1 MGILFNLNQYA
12 IGLNPISKLNNP
24 KNKVAFT
31 ANQNGDSFQITSPE
45 RLFNEA
51 VIRDMIAQN
60 PELKKILS
68 ENKIP
73 IQLNMNE
80 LQELKN
86 GHCRRTQEIAA
97 KISKNLP
104 VALRDVVNIKALK
117 EGALLHDFG
126 KVLIPPEILN
136 KNGKLTEEE
145 QKIMKLHSEI
155 GYNLL
160 KNTVQDPEVLAL
172 VRYHHANKVNP
183 NNFVPDINLQ
193 ILNLADK
200 FSALTED
207 RVYKKAFTPQQALTI
222 IYSDV
227 QKGEVHPFLYNA
239 LAKTVN
245 ETTVQENVNIS

>member
-51 VIRDMIAQN
+51 AIRDMIAQN

-86 GHCRRTQEIAA
+86 GHCRQTQEIAA
-97 KISKNLP
+97 MIAKNLP
-104 VALRDVVNIKALK
+104 AALKNEVNIKTLK

-136 KNGKLTEEE
+136 KEGKLTDEER
-145 QKIMKLHSEI
+145 KIMNLHSEI
-155 GYNLL
+155 GYHLL
-160 KNTVQDPEVLAL
+160 KNTISNYIVLQL
-172 VRYHHANKVNP
+172 VRYHHNNKVNHKD
-183 NNFVPDINLQ
+183 FIPDINLQ
-193 ILNLADK
+193 ILNIADK
-200 FSALTED
+200 YSALTEN
-207 RVYKKAFTPQQALTI
+207 RVYKKAFTPQQALMI
-222 IYSDV
+222 LYNDV
-227 QKGEVHPFLYNA
+227 QKGEIHPTLYNA
-239 LAKTVN
+239 LVTAISATPATNTVKM
-245 ETTVQENVNIS
+245 S

>member
-1 MGILFNLNQYA
+1 VGILFNLNQYA
-12 IGLNPISKLNNP
+12 IGLNPISKLNNQ
-24 KNKVAFT
+24 KRVTFT
-31 ANQNGDSFQITSPE
+31 SNQNGDSFQITSPE
-45 RLFNEA
+45 RLFNENA
-51 VIRDMIAQN
+51 IHNMIAN
-60 PELKKILS
+60 NTELKKLLA
-68 ENKIP
+68 ENKLP
-73 IQLNMNE
+73 VKLNMKE

-86 GHCRRTQEIAA
+86 GHCKDTQEIAA

-104 VALRDVVNIKALK
+104 VALRDEVNIKALK

-145 QKIMKLHSEI
+145 HKIMKLHSDI

-172 VRYHHANKVNP
+172 VRYHHANKINP
-183 NNFVPDINLQ
+183 DNFVPDINLQ

-200 FSALTED
+200 FSALTEN

-222 IYSDV
+222 IYRDV
-227 QKGEVHPFLYNA
+227 QKGDVHPFLYNA

-245 ETTVQENVNIS
+245 EITIQGNVNIS

>member
-12 IGLNPISKLNNP
+12 IGLNPISKLNNQ
-24 KNKVAFT
+24 KRVTFT
-31 ANQNGDSFQITSPE
+31 SNQNGDSFQITSPE
-45 RLFNEA
+45 RLFNENA
-51 VIRDMIAQN
+51 IHNMIAN
-60 PELKKILS
+60 NTELKKLLA
-68 ENKIP
+68 ENKLP
-73 IQLNMNE
+73 VKLNMKE

-86 GHCRRTQEIAA
+86 GHCKDTQEIAA

-104 VALRDVVNIKALK
+104 VALRDEVNIKALK

-145 QKIMKLHSEI
+145 HKIMKLHSDI

-172 VRYHHANKVNP
+172 VRYHHANKINP
-183 NNFVPDINLQ
+183 DNFVPDINLQ

-200 FSALTED
+200 FSALTEN

-222 IYSDV
+222 IYRDV
-227 QKGEVHPFLYNA
+227 QKGDIHPFLYNA
-239 LAKTVN
+239 LAKIVN
-245 ETTVQENVNIS
+245 ETTIQGNVNIS

>member
-1 MGILFNLNQYA
+1 VGILFNLNQYA
-12 IGLNPISKLNNP
+12 IGLNPISKLNNQ
-24 KNKVAFT
+24 KRVTFT
-31 ANQNGDSFQITSPE
+31 SNQNGDSFQITSPE
-45 RLFNEA
+45 RLFNENA
-51 VIRDMIAQN
+51 IHNMIAN
-60 PELKKILS
+60 NTELKKLLA
-68 ENKIP
+68 ENKLP
-73 IQLNMNE
+73 VKLNMKE

-86 GHCRRTQEIAA
+86 GHCKDTQEIAA

-104 VALRDVVNIKALK
+104 VALRDEVNIKALK

-145 QKIMKLHSEI
+145 HKIMKLHSDI

-172 VRYHHANKVNP
+172 VRYHHANKINP
-183 NNFVPDINLQ
+183 DNFVPDINLQ

-200 FSALTED
+200 FSALTEN

-222 IYSDV
+222 IYRDV
-227 QKGEVHPFLYNA
+227 QKGDVHPFLYNA
-239 LAKTVN
+239 LAKIVN
-245 ETTVQENVNIS
+245 ETTIQGNVNIS

>member
-12 IGLNPISKLNNP
+12 IGLNPISKLNNQ
-24 KNKVAFT
+24 KRVTFT
-31 ANQNGDSFQITSPE
+31 SNQNGDSFQITSPE
-45 RLFNEA
+45 RLFNENA
-51 VIRDMIAQN
+51 IHNMIAN
-60 PELKKILS
+60 NTELKKLLA
-68 ENKIP
+68 ENKLP
-73 IQLNMNE
+73 VKLNMKE

-86 GHCRRTQEIAA
+86 GHCKDTQEIAA

-104 VALRDVVNIKALK
+104 VALRDEVNIKALK

-145 QKIMKLHSEI
+145 HKIMKLHSDI

-172 VRYHHANKVNP
+172 VRYHHANKINP
-183 NNFVPDINLQ
+183 DNFVPNINLQ

-200 FSALTED
+200 FSALTEN

-222 IYSDV
+222 IYRDV
-227 QKGEVHPFLYNA
+227 QKGDVHPFLYNA

-245 ETTVQENVNIS
+245 ETAIQGNVNIS

>member
-12 IGLNPISKLNNP
+12 IGLNPISKLNNQ
-24 KNKVAFT
+24 KRVTFT
-31 ANQNGDSFQITSPE
+31 SNQNGDSFQITSPE
-45 RLFNEA
+45 RLFNENA
-51 VIRDMIAQN
+51 IHNMIAN
-60 PELKKILS
+60 NTELKKLLA
-68 ENKIP
+68 ENKLP
-73 IQLNMNE
+73 VKLNMKE

-86 GHCRRTQEIAA
+86 GHCKDTQEIAA

-104 VALRDVVNIKALK
+104 VALRDEVNIKALK

-145 QKIMKLHSEI
+145 HKIMKLHSDI

-172 VRYHHANKVNP
+172 VRYHHANKINP
-183 NNFVPDINLQ
+183 DNFVPDINLQ

-200 FSALTED
+200 FSALTEN

-222 IYSDV
+222 IYRDV
-227 QKGEVHPFLYNA
+227 QKGDVHPFLYNA

-245 ETTVQENVNIS
+245 EITIQGNVNIS

>member
-12 IGLNPISKLNNP
+12 IGLNPISKLNNQ
-24 KNKVAFT
+24 KRVTFT
-31 ANQNGDSFQITSPE
+31 SNQNGDSFQITSPE
-45 RLFNEA
+45 RLFNENA
-51 VIRDMIAQN
+51 IHNMIAN
-60 PELKKILS
+60 NTELKKLLA
-68 ENKIP
+68 ENKLP
-73 IQLNMNE
+73 VKLNMKE

-86 GHCRRTQEIAA
+86 GHCKDTQEIAA

-104 VALRDVVNIKALK
+104 VALRDEVNIKALK

-145 QKIMKLHSEI
+145 HKIMKLHSDI

-172 VRYHHANKVNP
+172 VRYHHANKINP
-183 NNFVPDINLQ
+183 DNFVPDINLQ

-200 FSALTED
+200 FSALTEN

-222 IYSDV
+222 IYRDV
-227 QKGEVHPFLYNA
+227 QKGDVHPFLYNA

-245 ETTVQENVNIS
+245 ETTIQGNVNIS

>member
-1 MGILFNLNQYA
+1 VGILFNLNQYA
-12 IGLNPISKLNNP
+12 IGLNPISKLNNQ
-24 KNKVAFT
+24 KRVTFT
-31 ANQNGDSFQITSPE
+31 SNQNGDSFQITSPE
-45 RLFNEA
+45 RLFNENA
-51 VIRDMIAQN
+51 IHNMIAN
-60 PELKKILS
+60 NTELKKLLA
-68 ENKIP
+68 ENKLP
-73 IQLNMNE
+73 VKLNMKE

-86 GHCRRTQEIAA
+86 GHCKDTQEIAA

-104 VALRDVVNIKALK
+104 VALRDEVNIKALK

-145 QKIMKLHSEI
+145 HKIMKLHSDI

-172 VRYHHANKVNP
+172 VRYHHANKINP
-183 NNFVPDINLQ
+183 DNFVPDINLQ

-200 FSALTED
+200 FSALTEN

-222 IYSDV
+222 IYRDV
-227 QKGEVHPFLYNA
+227 QKGDVHPFLYNA

-245 ETTVQENVNIS
+245 ETTIQGNVNIS

>member
-12 IGLNPISKLNNP
+12 IGLNPISKLNNQ
-24 KNKVAFT
+24 KRVTFT
-31 ANQNGDSFQITSPE
+31 SNQNGDSFQITSPE
-45 RLFNEA
+45 RLFNENA
-51 VIRDMIAQN
+51 IHNMIAN
-60 PELKKILS
+60 NTELKKLLA
-68 ENKIP
+68 ENKLP
-73 IQLNMNE
+73 VKLNMKE

-86 GHCRRTQEIAA
+86 GHCKDTQEIAA

-104 VALRDVVNIKALK
+104 VALRDEVNIKALK

-145 QKIMKLHSEI
+145 HKIMKLHSDI

-172 VRYHHANKVNP
+172 VRYHHANKINP
-183 NNFVPDINLQ
+183 DNFVPDINLQ

-200 FSALTED
+200 FSALTEN

-222 IYSDV
+222 IYRDV
-227 QKGEVHPFLYNA
+227 QKGDVHPFLYNA
-239 LAKTVN
+239 LAKIVN
-245 ETTVQENVNIS
+245 ETTIQGNVNIS